1 MTKISSSC
9 TKRKDKHPL
18 EAAEQRIAWAW
29 LGTVPVKS
37 DHPLAWGTLQDFAY
51 MVPNG
56 TNLAGTGKRR
66 AIQMA
71 NLKSQGLRTGVSDL
85 VIAYPTYQEGYHGMG
100 GGADAT
106 GYFGAYIEMKRV
118 REAYNGPAAIKSAVR
133 PEQVK
138 WLMRMA
144 SVGYWVGLAYGAEEF
159 KTLIGMYLRGEKNP
173 DYLVIQE

>member
-9 TKRKDKHPL
+9 TKRKDKHLL
-18 EAAEQRIAWAW
+18 ESAEQRIAWKW
-29 LGTVPVKS
+29 LAGVAVHGRS
-37 DHPLAWGTLQDFAY
+37 RVDSMVLQDYAY

-66 AIQMA
+66 GIQMA
-71 NLKSQGLRTGVSDL
+71 NLKAQGLRTGVSDL
-85 VIAYPTYQEGYHGMG
+85 VIAYPAHGYH
-100 GGADAT
+100 
-106 GYFGAYIEMKRV
+106 GAYIEMKRV

-144 SVGYWVGLAYGAEEF
+144 SVGYWVAVAYGAEEF
-159 KTLIGMYLRGEKNP
+159 KDYVGMYLRGESDTKVLLE
-173 DYLVIQE
+173 YR